1 MTVSILKNYLKSNLK
16 DIISQKNDLKVSKI
30 IFSKQIFLD
39 VTVTPIKKDKFN
51 YVDLNN
57 FIDNAFINFT
67 NNIDDDY
74 KKKKEIDIAD
84 NYYFLIRSLSNFV
97 TLKEENIL
105 QKGISQW
112 ITIFMSHRTNNKDTS
127 KQKEED
133 IIIDY
138 KDISKMRKK
147 FDSDKIKDFLIDK
160 IDKNLIKLTLIFID
174 TKLKFEGN
182 NNKLESTI
190 FGKTYEAN
198 ITNESNLLTIYN
210 ETNEKLIK

>member
-1 MTVSILKNYLKSNLK
+1 
-16 DIISQKNDLKVSKI
+16 
-30 IFSKQIFLD
+30 
-39 VTVTPIKKDKFN
+39 
-51 YVDLNN
+51 
-57 FIDNAFINFT
+57 
-67 NNIDDDY
+67 
-74 KKKKEIDIAD
+74 
-84 NYYFLIRSLSNFV
+84 
-97 TLKEENIL
+97 
-105 QKGISQW
+105 
-112 ITIFMSHRTNNKDTS
+112 MSHRTNNKNNS

-210 ETNEKLIK
+210 ETNEKIIK